1 MDTHHCSQK
10 SRRNSVV
17 RFLAKK
23 LNMRARRWSEG
34 IPEEEVAAIAR
45 ETGLGEAVVEQHYRR
60 FLRAHPTG
68 AMAPAGL
75 RAMLRESLPGA
86 DTAALAD
93 HLWRI
98 YDTNMDGEVDFRE
111 FMLALCVMRSG
122 SAEDN
127 LRQIFRLFD
136 INRDGRV
143 ERGELGRVV
152 EELGKLGEMKEE
164 VAARAFAEM
173 DADRD
178 GGVTEEEFVAAC
190 LQQRAASTH
199 LALRV
204 IDIFV
209 AT

>member
-1 MDTHHCSQK
+1 M
-10 SRRNSVV
+10 
-17 RFLAKK
+17 
-23 LNMRARRWSEG
+23 
-34 IPEEEVAAIAR
+34 
-45 ETGLGEAVVEQHYRR
+45 
-60 FLRAHPTG
+60 
-68 AMAPAGL
+68 
-75 RAMLRESLPGA
+75 
-86 DTAALAD
+86 
-93 HLWRI
+93 
-98 YDTNMDGEVDFRE
+98 
-111 FMLALCVMRSG
+111 
-122 SAEDN
+122 
-127 LRQIFRLFD
+127 
-136 INRDGRV
+136 RV